1 MYFYLCTLL
10 SFTGWALAGSLKCR
24 LSLSV
29 SLCFSLPRLTVC
41 LSFVCFVEG
50 AKLCSVWTGGS
61 TRGEWTFPQA
71 PGRAEQRVQEKCP
84 WGESDTPPPY
94 TVSHIHTYDP
104 PTLFQL
110 CAILLIFTS
119 AGTDCLHHCSC
130 SSPRTY
136 LFEQGIISLVK
147 PALAYCMLTVHST
160 CEKSGLASSLPLS
173 SRSVN
178 I

>member
-10 SFTGWALAGSLKCR
+10 SFTGWALAGSLS
-24 LSLSV
+24 LSRSV
-29 SLCFSLPRLTVC
+29 SLSPRLTVC

-84 WGESDTPPPY
+84 WGESGTPPTPY

-104 PTLFQL
+104 P
-110 CAILLIFTS
+110 
-119 AGTDCLHHCSC
+119 
-130 SSPRTY
+130 Y
-136 LFEQGIISLVK
+136 IISTMCHFAHLHLSRYWLSASLQLLK
-147 PALAYCMLTVHST
+147 PPHIPFWTGNYFSCKACISILYVNSAQHLREIRV
-160 CEKSGLASSLPLS
+160 SLLPS
-173 SRSVN
+173 PFQ
-178 I
+178 

>member
-1 MYFYLCTLL
+1 MYTLKL
-10 SFTGWALAGSLKCR
+10 YWMSFGRLPKVPS
-24 LSLSV
+24 LSLCV